1 MKTKVRPEEAGS
13 DAIKRYLKRNGYTYR
28 KWQKCNAV
36 REIWAKND
44 VEYIVSDMLYN
55 MEKET
60 VEFELART

>member
-13 DAIKRYLKRNGYTYR
+13 DAIKRYLKRNGYTCR